1 MRPTP
6 SGGPRIAFFGGSFD
20 PPHLGHIAV
29 ARAARE
35 ALGLDCVLFAPV
47 GTQPLKPA
55 GPTAGF
61 DDRVA
66 MTRLAIEGEAGFAL
80 SLVDAPR
87 PDGVPNYTLDTL
99 ERLREEL
106 PAGSALY
113 CLMGADSLAGLRK
126 WHRGEE
132 IPFSAPLI
140 VASRPGQALDNLKAM
155 LPDGLRL
162 EAEDDGEGNAPRSG
176 VEVRCYRIEDLAGR
190 RAPFYLLPGLDVEI
204 SASEIR
210 EAIREGACE
219 GAGSAERGLLTP
231 AVEAYLR
238 AHRLYCEGS

>member
-6 SGGPRIAFFGGSFD
+6 NGGPRIAFFGGSFD

-61 DDRVA
+61 GDRVA

-87 PDGVPNYTLDTL
+87 PKGMPNYTLDTL

-106 PAGSALY
+106 PARSALY

-126 WHRGEE
+126 WHRGAE
-132 IPFSAPLI
+132 IPFVRA
-140 VASRPGQALDNLKAM
+140 VDCGVEAGTGTGQF
-155 LPDGLRL
+155 
-162 EAEDDGEGNAPRSG
+162 EGNAARWIEVGSG
-176 VEVRCYRIEDLAGR
+176 G
-190 RAPFYLLPGLDVEI
+190 
-204 SASEIR
+204 
-210 EAIREGACE
+210 
-219 GAGSAERGLLTP
+219 
-231 AVEAYLR
+231 
-238 AHRLYCEGS
+238 

>member
-6 SGGPRIAFFGGSFD
+6 NGGPRIALFGGSFD

-47 GTQPLKPA
+47 GAQPLKPA

-66 MTRLAIEGEAGFAL
+66 MTRLAIEGEAGFVL

-87 PDGVPNYTLDTL
+87 PDGIPNYTMDTL

-132 IPFSAPLI
+132 ISFSAPLI
-140 VASRPGQALDNLKAM
+140 VASRPGQVLDNLKAM

-162 EAEDDGEGNAPRSG
+162 EAEDDGAGNAAGSG
-176 VEVRCYRIEDLAGR
+176 IAVRCYRIEGLAGR
-190 RAPFYLLPGLDVEI
+190 RAPFFLLPGLDVEI

-210 EAIREGACE
+210 EGIREGACE
-219 GAGSAERGLLTP
+219 GESAGLRGLLSP
-231 AVEAYLR
+231 AVEAYIR
-238 AHRLYCEGS
+238 AHGLYCEGG

>member
-6 SGGPRIAFFGGSFD
+6 NGGPRIAFFGGSFD

-55 GPTAGF
+55 GPIAGF

-99 ERLREEL
+99 ERLREGL
-106 PAGSALY
+106 PAGSSLY

-132 IPFSAPLI
+132 IPLSAPLI

-155 LPDGLRL
+155 LPDGLGL
-162 EAEDDGEGNAPRSG
+162 GAEDDGEGNAPGSG
-176 VEVRCYRIEDLAGR
+176 VEVRNYRIEDLAGR

-210 EAIREGACE
+210 ESIRKGAC
-219 GAGSAERGLLTP
+219 SAERGLLIP
-231 AVEAYLR
+231 AVEAYVR
-238 AHRLYCEGS
+238 AHGLYFEGS

>member
-1 MRPTP
+1 
-6 SGGPRIAFFGGSFD
+6 
-20 PPHLGHIAV
+20 
-29 ARAARE
+29 
-35 ALGLDCVLFAPV
+35 
-47 GTQPLKPA
+47 
-55 GPTAGF
+55 
-61 DDRVA
+61 

-162 EAEDDGEGNAPRSG
+162 EACG
-176 VEVRCYRIEDLAGR
+176 
-190 RAPFYLLPGLDVEI
+190 
-204 SASEIR
+204 
-210 EAIREGACE
+210 
-219 GAGSAERGLLTP
+219 
-231 AVEAYLR
+231 
-238 AHRLYCEGS
+238 

>member
-6 SGGPRIAFFGGSFD
+6 NGGPRIAFFGGSFD

-99 ERLREEL
+99 KRLREEL
-106 PAGSALY
+106 PAGSTLY

-132 IPFSAPLI
+132 IPLSAPLI

-162 EAEDDGEGNAPRSG
+162 GAEDDGEGSAPRSG

-210 EAIREGACE
+210 ESIRKGAC
-219 GAGSAERGLLTP
+219 SSERGLLTP
-231 AVEAYLR
+231 AVEAYVR
-238 AHRLYCEGS
+238 AHGLYCEGS

>member
-61 DDRVA
+61 EDRVA

-87 PDGVPNYTLDTL
+87 PNGVPNYTLDTL
-99 ERLREEL
+99 ERLQQEL
-106 PAGSALY
+106 PPGSALY

-126 WHRGEE
+126 WHRGKE
-132 IPFSAPLI
+132 IPFRVPLI
-140 VASRPGQALDNLKAM
+140 VASRPGQALNNLKAM

-162 EAEDDGEGNAPRSG
+162 EPEYDGAGIESRST

-210 EAIREGACE
+210 EGIRERACAGE
-219 GAGSAERGLLTP
+219 GAVARGILAP
-231 AVEAYLR
+231 AVEAYVR
-238 AHRLYCEGS
+238 AHELYCPGA

>member
-1 MRPTP
+1 
-6 SGGPRIAFFGGSFD
+6 
-20 PPHLGHIAV
+20 V

-190 RAPFYLLPGLDVEI
+190 RAPFYLLPGWTWR
-204 SASEIR
+204 SARQKFER
-210 EAIREGACE
+210 RFG
-219 GAGSAERGLLTP
+219 RGLRGGGLGRAWAPDPSCGSVFAGAP
-231 AVEAYLR
+231 AVLR
-238 AHRLYCEGS
+238 GQLSHF